1 MRFPVA
7 TLFACF
13 IALPAQAADPLLED
27 ALAFSGQIFHL
38 DTGVP
43 GLVIAG
49 VRGEDSAVFG
59 FGEVAKGSGIEPDGD
74 TRIGV
79 GSITKTFTGLVLAHL
94 VAEGQVALTDPAGP
108 HVGIVDD
115 LPERDGH
122 RIRMVD
128 LATQSSGLRRELEP
142 VEGAEKYSDAS
153 FAGNLTGDPLLYT
166 PGTGILYSNIG
177 FDVLAMAL
185 SGVAGKPY
193 AELLQEAVLEPLGL
207 DATGYALRGGDN
219 TMAGHDW
226 NGDPMPSEGP
236 NANRYGASTI
246 RTTANDMIGYLQWNL
261 DRFGEVRTEARATS
275 HAAHL
280 IRDGLDP
287 VYGMDES
294 GHMDAMGLGWVI
306 MMPEGDRPL
315 IIQKAGGADGIFSY
329 IAFAPTRG
337 VGVFISINQFNFG
350 AAMEMGQMA
359 NDLIATLAPR

>member
-1 MRFPVA
+1 MRLPLA
-7 TLFACF
+7 ALFACA
-13 IALPAQAADPLLED
+13 ITLPAEAADPLLED

-38 DTGVP
+38 ESGVP

-49 VRGEDSAVFG
+49 VRGGDSAVFG
-59 FGEVAKGSGIEPDGD
+59 FGETARGSGREPDGD

-94 VAEGQVALTDPAGP
+94 VAEGEVALTDPAGP
-108 HVGIVDD
+108 HVGIVDG

-128 LATQSSGLRRELEP
+128 LATQASGLRRELEP
-142 VEGAEKYSDAS
+142 VGGAEKYSDAS
-153 FAGNLTGDPLLYT
+153 FAGNLTGDSLLYA

-185 SGVAGKPY
+185 SGVAGKAY
-193 AELLQEAVLEPLGL
+193 AELLQEAVLDPLGL
-207 DATGYALRGGDN
+207 AATGYELRDGEN
-219 TMAGHDW
+219 AFAGHDW
-226 NGDPMPSEGP
+226 NGDPMSSEEP
-236 NANRYGASTI
+236 DANRYGASTLH
-246 RTTANDMIGYLQWNL
+246 TTPNDMIRYLQWNL
-261 DRFGEVRTEARATS
+261 DRFGEVKAEARAIS

-306 MMPEGDRPL
+306 MMPKDDRPL

-350 AAMEMGQMA
+350 AAMEMGHMA
-359 NDLIATLAPR
+359 NDVIATLAPR